1 MVSSTLPKVG
11 SRRYLGPLAV
21 PSLSL
26 ARDPDRVLEG
36 HRQRFPHS
44 GVTCLIELMLKF
56 VEPTA
61 PDLQSLEAVL
71 PLGWRSLINQK
82 VGGMVLR
89 RMEWERPM
97 FRHVVAA
104 ELGCARPVGLL
115 LNEPAQGAEPARQRG
130 WAVVRLNEVRP
141 FLFADL
147 VGKNH
152 ELGGGEGRFTAK
164 RNLRLDEIDD
174 REVAAVLYFE
184 PAAFRWEKEAATP
197 RLLPAD

>member
-1 MVSSTLPKVG
+1 M
-11 SRRYLGPLAV
+11 

-44 GVTCLIELMLKF
+44 GATALIELMLKF
-56 VEPTA
+56 VGPTA

-71 PLGWRSLINQK
+71 PLGWRSLINQT

-89 RMEWERPM
+89 RMEWDRPM

-115 LNEPAQGAEPARQRG
+115 LNEPALGDEPPRQRG

-141 FLFADL
+141 VIFADL
-147 VGKNH
+147 VGKNP

-164 RNLRLDEIDD
+164 RIVRLDQIED

-184 PAAFRWEKEAATP
+184 PGAFRWEKAPAVP
-197 RLLPAD
+197 RDPPPD